1 MKTKIRLFFV
11 TLFLLALACQA
22 TAPAGPTPIPP
33 PPFEFTAGETAYGFF
48 TTPPEVSIQSV
59 MSHFIALGENADIVL
74 IQPEVPWEDFVQGVE
89 GESQGR
95 TDIQNQMILT
105 RQNGLGAVFVLDP
118 LNGLNRREFAGLP
131 SGWETSFAN
140 PEVRTALT
148 NFALWTVREF
158 HPTYLGL
165 ASEINTYA
173 DAFPEDFPNF
183 VSLYREIY
191 NLVKAEAPDTQI
203 FVSFQWEDLNNLF
216 PTAAEGRTAYAT
228 NWEQVEVFEPQ
239 LDVWVISSYPFMAFP
254 TGADIPDDYYTPLL
268 TRTDK
273 PLAVAEGGYTSQLV
287 GGVPGT
293 PEDQVAYLNA
303 LHDQIGERLAFWIYL
318 LLNDLDAKSYANYFK
333 RVGMPGADLDTLGYF
348 MSVGLQEKDGTPKP
362 ALALWNQ
369 FRAKK

>member
-1 MKTKIRLFFV
+1 MKTKIRLFFATFV
-11 TLFLLALACQA
+11 LLALACQA
-22 TAPAGPTPIPP
+22 AAPSGPTPTPP
-33 PPFEFTAGETAYGFF
+33 PPFEFTSGETAYGFF
-48 TTPPEVSIQSV
+48 TTPPEVSVQSV
-59 MSHFIALGENADIVL
+59 MNHFTALGQNADIVL

-89 GESQGR
+89 GASQGR
-95 TDIQNQMILT
+95 TDLQNQMILA
-105 RQNGLGAVFVLDP
+105 RQNGLGAVFILDP
-118 LNGLNRREFAGLP
+118 LNGLNRREFEGLP
-131 SGWETSFAN
+131 AAWEASFAN
-140 PEVRTALT
+140 PDVRKALT

-191 NLVKAEAPDTQI
+191 TLVKTEAPDTQI

-216 PTAAEGRTAYAT
+216 PIAAEGRTAYET
-228 NWEQVEVFEPQ
+228 NWEQVEAFDPQ

-254 TGADIPDDYYTPLL
+254 TGVDIPDDYYTPLL

-273 PLAVAEGGYTSQLV
+273 PLAVAEGGYTSRPV

-293 PEDQVAYLNA
+293 PEDQVTYLNA
-303 LHDQIGERLAFWIYL
+303 LHNQIGERMVFWIYL
-318 LLNDLDAKSYANYFK
+318 LLNDLDTKSYANYF
-333 RVGMPGADLDTLGYF
+333 RQLGMPGDDLETLGYF
-348 MSVGLQEKDGTPKP
+348 VSVGLREKDGTPKP

-369 FRAKK
+369 FRKNK